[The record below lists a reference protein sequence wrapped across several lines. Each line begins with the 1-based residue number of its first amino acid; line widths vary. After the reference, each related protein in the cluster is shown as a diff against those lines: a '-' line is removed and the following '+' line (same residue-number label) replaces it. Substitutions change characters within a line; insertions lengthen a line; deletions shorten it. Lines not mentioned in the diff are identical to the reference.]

1 MNKENTSI
9 RLKRIMHERNLK
21 QIDIV
26 RMAQPYCKK
35 YGVKLNKP
43 DISQYVS
50 AKVEPGQDKLAILG
64 MALNVSEAWL
74 MGYDVPIERLSASTN
89 HKDTIMCHYNRL
101 NDLGKQEATKRVEEL
116 THIDKYIDP
125 SAPVP
130 PVPTRII
137 NYYYRLASAGSGQ
150 IVFDT
155 PPTKKIEIPDTP
167 LNRRADYA
175 IGVNGNSM
183 EPTFFDGDM
192 LLVEMTEEISRGEI
206 GIFLV
211 DGESYV
217 KKLGK
222 DELISLNE
230 DYSNIPLDETARCLG
245 RVIGKI

>member
-1 MNKENTSI
+1 MSLGDNIRYLRIKKGLSQDDIAEYLGYKSFTTIQKWESGVSEPPIKKFKELSNLLHADMND
-9 RLKRIMHERNLK
+9 M
-21 QIDIV
+21 
-26 RMAQPYCKK
+26 
-35 YGVKLNKP
+35 LNKDLTNESP
-43 DISQYVS
+43 TMS
-50 AKVEPGQDKLAILG
+50 
-64 MALNVSEAWL
+64 
-74 MGYDVPIERLSASTN
+74 STKHN
-89 HKDTIMCHYNRL
+89 DTIMQHYSRL

-137 NYYYRLASAGSGQ
+137 NYFYRLASAGSGQ

-183 EPTFFDGDM
+183 EPTFLDGDM

>member
-1 MNKENTSI
+1 MATLSD
-9 RLKRIMHERNLK
+9 RLKQGMHLRNMK
-21 QIDIV
+21 QVDIIE
-26 RMAQPYCKK
+26 KT
-35 YGVKLNKP
+35 GINKGALSSY
-43 DISQYVS
+43 ISGRY
-50 AKVEPGQDKLAILG
+50 EPKQNNIHLLAL
-64 MALNVSEAWL
+64 ALDVSEAWL
-74 MGYDVPIERLSASTN
+74 MGHDVPMERSASPDN
-89 HKDTIMCHYNRL
+89 HNDTIMQHYSRL

-137 NYYYRLASAGSGQ
+137 NYFYRLASAGSGQ

-183 EPTFFDGDM
+183 EPTFLDGDM